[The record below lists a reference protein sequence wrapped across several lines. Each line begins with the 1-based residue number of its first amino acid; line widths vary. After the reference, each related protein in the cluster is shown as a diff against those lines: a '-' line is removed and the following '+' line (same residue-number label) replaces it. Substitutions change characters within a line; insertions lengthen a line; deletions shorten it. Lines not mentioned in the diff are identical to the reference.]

1 MIDAVRMDNYHFSTI
16 NCHLKR
22 QGQPCSELLLSSARI
37 AYKFATPAIPPFSK
51 DTMKEGAMC
60 LWVTSNEWVAKWLK
74 ASDFEI

>member
-16 NCHLKR
+16 NYHLKR

-60 LWVTSNEWVAKWLK
+60 FWVTSM
-74 ASDFEI
+74 